1 MKLRHVAARQGALW
15 VRNGFRIFFRKPIA
29 FAMLFAS
36 FLFAGLVF
44 MLLPYVGG
52 MLLLMALPLATL
64 GFMLA
69 TQTALKGNSP
79 TAAVFWQPL
88 RVDKQRRLA
97 LLKLG
102 VAYAASTVAILWFAD
117 AVDGGKFDALQELM
131 ANPKT
136 PTDEIQKQ
144 LLDPQLQAGLAIR
157 LGLASLLSLPFW
169 HAPALIYWGGQG
181 WAKSMFFSTAACW
194 RNKGAFAVFG
204 GVWLAVVLLFAVVV
218 NTLFIALGAARLV
231 PAAAMPA
238 GLMFS
243 TVFYASLFFSFV
255 DCFEP
260 ADGPEATA
268 DGLIIPLDTPSPE
281 QIASEQKTSEPKN
294 D

>member
-1 MKLRHVAARQGALW
+1 MKLRQVPARQGALW

-52 MLLLMALPLATL
+52 LLLLMALPLATL
-64 GFMLA
+64 GFMLG
-69 TQTALKGNSP
+69 TQAALKGNSP

-88 RVDKQRRLA
+88 RVDKARRLSM
-97 LLKLG
+97 LKLG
-102 VAYAASTVAILWFAD
+102 LVYAACTVAILWLAD
-117 AVDGGKFDALQELM
+117 GVDGGKFDALQALM
-131 ANPKT
+131 ADSKT
-136 PTDEIQKQ
+136 PAEEIQKR
-144 LLDPQLQAGLAIR
+144 LLDPQLQSGLAVR
-157 LGLASLLSLPFW
+157 FGLASLLSLPFW
-169 HAPALIYWGGQG
+169 HAPALVHWGAQG
-181 WAKSMFFSTAACW
+181 WAKAMFFSTVACW
-194 RNKGAFAVFG
+194 RNKAAFAVYG
-204 GVWLAVVLLFAVVV
+204 LVWLAVVLLFAALL
-218 NTLFIALGAARLV
+218 NTIFVALDATRFV

-260 ADGPEATA
+260 TVGPGAPADNLVT
-268 DGLIIPLDTPSPE
+268 PLDAATP
-281 QIASEQKTSEPKN
+281 EPKN

>member
-1 MKLRHVAARQGALW
+1 MKLRQVPARQGALW

-52 MLLLMALPLATL
+52 LLLLMALPLATL
-64 GFMLA
+64 GFMLG
-69 TQTALKGNSP
+69 TQAALKGNSP

-88 RVDKQRRLA
+88 RVDKARRLSM
-97 LLKLG
+97 LKLG
-102 VAYAASTVAILWFAD
+102 LVYAACTVAILWLAD
-117 AVDGGKFDALQELM
+117 GVDGGKFDALQALM
-131 ANPKT
+131 ADSKT
-136 PTDEIQKQ
+136 PAEEIQKR
-144 LLDPQLQAGLAIR
+144 LLDPQLQSGLAVR
-157 LGLASLLSLPFW
+157 FGLASLLSLPFW
-169 HAPALIYWGGQG
+169 HAPALVHWGAQG
-181 WAKSMFFSTAACW
+181 WAKAMFFSTVACW
-194 RNKGAFAVFG
+194 RNKAAFAVYG
-204 GVWLAVVLLFAVVV
+204 LVWLAVVLLFAALL
-218 NTLFIALGAARLV
+218 NTIFVALDATRFV

-260 ADGPEATA
+260 TAGRAVPADNSVTSLDAAT
-268 DGLIIPLDTPSPE
+268 P
-281 QIASEQKTSEPKN
+281 EPKN

>member
-1 MKLRHVAARQGALW
+1 MKLRQVPARQGALW
-15 VRNGFRIFFRKPIA
+15 VRNGFRVFFRKPIA
-29 FAMLFAS
+29 FAMLFAT

-52 MLLLMALPLATL
+52 ILLLMALPLATL
-64 GFMLA
+64 GFMLG

-88 RVDKQRRLA
+88 RVDKAHRLA

-102 VAYAASTVAILWFAD
+102 LVYAACTVAILWLAD
-117 AVDGGKFDALQELM
+117 GVDGGKFDALQELM
-131 ANPKT
+131 ANSKT
-136 PTDEIQKQ
+136 PAEEIQKR
-144 LLDPQLQAGLAIR
+144 LLDPQLQSGLAVR

-169 HAPALIYWGGQG
+169 HAPALIHWGAQG
-181 WAKSMFFSTAACW
+181 WAKAMFFSTVACW
-194 RNKGAFAVFG
+194 RNKGAFAVYGF
-204 GVWLAVVLLFAVVV
+204 VWLAVVLLFAAVV
-218 NTLFIALGAARLV
+218 NTVFIALGAQRLV
-231 PAAAMPA
+231 TAAAMPA

-260 ADGPEATA
+260 TAGPAVPADSSIT
-268 DGLIIPLDTPSPE
+268 PLDAISPQISPE
-281 QIASEQKTSEPKN
+281 IAPEKKN

>member
-1 MKLRHVAARQGALW
+1 VKLRQVAPRQGALW
-15 VRNGFRIFFRKPIA
+15 VRSGFRVFSRKPIA

-36 FLFAGLVF
+36 FLFAGLVC

-52 MLLLMALPLATL
+52 IVLLMALPLVSL
-64 GFMLA
+64 GFMIG

-88 RVDKQRRLA
+88 RANTARRLA

-102 VAYAASTVAILWFAD
+102 LVYAACTVVILWLAD
-117 AVDGGKFDALQELM
+117 SVDGGKFEALQELM
-131 ANPKT
+131 ANVKT
-136 PTDEIQKQ
+136 PTEEIQKR
-144 LLDPQLQAGLAIR
+144 LLDPQLQAGLAVR
-157 LGLASLLSLPFW
+157 LSLI
-169 HAPALIYWGGQG
+169 HWGAQG
-181 WAKSMFFSTAACW
+181 WAKAMFFSTVACW
-194 RNKGAFAVFG
+194 RNKGAFAVYG
-204 GVWLAVVLLFAVVV
+204 LVWLSVVFLFAALV
-218 NTLFIALGAARLV
+218 NTVFIALGAPGMV
-231 PAAAMPA
+231 TVAAMPA

-260 ADGPEATA
+260 TAGPAVPADSSVT
-268 DGLIIPLDTPSPE
+268 PLDAIAPE
-281 QIASEQKTSEPKN
+281 QKN

>member
-1 MKLRHVAARQGALW
+1 MKLRQAAPRQGALW
-15 VRNGFRIFFRKPIA
+15 VRNGFRVFIRKPVA

-52 MLLLMALPLATL
+52 ILLLMALPLATL

-69 TQTALKGNSP
+69 TQAALKGHSP
-79 TAAVFWQPL
+79 TVAVFWQPL
-88 RVDKQRRLA
+88 RVDKARRLA

-102 VAYAASTVAILWFAD
+102 LVYAVSTVVILWLAD
-117 AVDGGKFDALQELM
+117 LVDAGKFDALQELM
-131 ANPKT
+131 ANSKT
-136 PTDEIQKQ
+136 PVEEIQKR
-144 LLDPQLQAGLAIR
+144 LLDPQLQAGLAVR

-169 HAPALIYWGGQG
+169 HAPALIHWGAQG
-181 WAKSMFFSTAACW
+181 WAKAMFFSTVACW
-194 RNKGAFAVFG
+194 RNKGAFVIYG
-204 GVWLAVVLLFAVVV
+204 LVWVAVVLLFAALA
-218 NTLFIALGAARLV
+218 NTVFVALGAPRLV
-231 PAAAMPA
+231 TAAAMPA

-260 ADGPEATA
+260 EAGPATPS
-268 DGLIIPLDTPSPE
+268 DSSITPLDAIAPTHAP
-281 QIASEQKTSEPKN
+281 ASESKS
-294 D
+294 DRS

>member
-1 MKLRHVAARQGALW
+1 MKLRQVPARQGALW
-15 VRNGFRIFFRKPIA
+15 VRNGFRVFFRKPIA

-52 MLLLMALPLATL
+52 ILLLTALPLATL
-64 GFMLA
+64 GFMLG
-69 TQTALKGNSP
+69 TQTALKGHSP

-88 RVDKQRRLA
+88 RVDKAHRLA

-102 VAYAASTVAILWFAD
+102 LVYAACTVAILWLAD
-117 AVDGGKFDALQELM
+117 SVDGGKFDALQELM
-131 ANPKT
+131 ANSKT
-136 PTDEIQKQ
+136 PAEEIQKR
-144 LLDPQLQAGLAIR
+144 LLDPQLQSGLAVR

-169 HAPALIYWGGQG
+169 HAPALIHWGAQG
-181 WAKSMFFSTAACW
+181 WAKAMFFSTVACW
-194 RNKGAFAVFG
+194 RNKGAFAVYGF
-204 GVWLAVVLLFAVVV
+204 VWLAVVLMFAAVV
-218 NTLFIALGAARLV
+218 NTVFLALGAQRLV
-231 PAAAMPA
+231 AAAAMPA

-260 ADGPEATA
+260 TAGPAVPADSSVT
-268 DGLIIPLDTPSPE
+268 PLDAIPPEITPE
-281 QIASEQKTSEPKN
+281 KKN

>member
-1 MKLRHVAARQGALW
+1 MKLRQVPARQGALW

-52 MLLLMALPLATL
+52 LLLLMALPLATL
-64 GFMLA
+64 GFMLG
-69 TQTALKGNSP
+69 TQAALKGDSP

-88 RVDKQRRLA
+88 RVDKARRLSM
-97 LLKLG
+97 LKLG
-102 VAYAASTVAILWFAD
+102 LVYAACTVAILWLAD
-117 AVDGGKFDALQELM
+117 AVDGGKFDALQALM
-131 ANPKT
+131 ADSKT
-136 PTDEIQKQ
+136 PAEEIQKR
-144 LLDPQLQAGLAIR
+144 LLDPQLQSGLAVR

-169 HAPALIYWGGQG
+169 HAPALVHWGAQG
-181 WAKSMFFSTAACW
+181 WAKAMFFSTVACW
-194 RNKGAFAVFG
+194 RNKAAFAVYG
-204 GVWLAVVLLFAVVV
+204 LVWLAVVLLFAALL
-218 NTLFIALGAARLV
+218 NTIFVALDATRFV

-260 ADGPEATA
+260 TVGPAVPADNSVT
-268 DGLIIPLDTPSPE
+268 PLDAATP
-281 QIASEQKTSEPKN
+281 EPKN

>member
-1 MKLRHVAARQGALW
+1 VKLRQVAPRQGALW
-15 VRNGFRIFFRKPIA
+15 VRSGFRVFSRKPIA

-36 FLFAGLVF
+36 FLFAGLVC

-52 MLLLMALPLATL
+52 IVLLMALPLVSL
-64 GFMLA
+64 GFMIG

-88 RVDKQRRLA
+88 RANTARRLA

-102 VAYAASTVAILWFAD
+102 LVYAACTVVILWLAD
-117 AVDGGKFDALQELM
+117 SVDGGKFEALQELM
-131 ANPKT
+131 ANVKT
-136 PTDEIQKQ
+136 PTEEIQKR
-144 LLDPQLQAGLAIR
+144 LLDPQLQAGLAVR
-157 LGLASLLSLPFW
+157 LSLASLLSLPFW
-169 HAPALIYWGGQG
+169 HAPALVHWGAQG
-181 WAKSMFFSTAACW
+181 WAKAMFFSTVACW
-194 RNKGAFAVFG
+194 RNKGAFAVYG
-204 GVWLAVVLLFAVVV
+204 LVWLSVVFLFAALV
-218 NTLFIALGAARLV
+218 NTVFIALGAPGMV
-231 PAAAMPA
+231 TVAAMPA

-260 ADGPEATA
+260 TAGPAVPADSSVT
-268 DGLIIPLDTPSPE
+268 PLDAISPAIAPE
-281 QIASEQKTSEPKN
+281 QKN

>member
-1 MKLRHVAARQGALW
+1 MKLRQVPARQGALW
-15 VRNGFRIFFRKPIA
+15 VRNGFRVFFRKPIA

-52 MLLLMALPLATL
+52 ILLLMALPLATL
-64 GFMLA
+64 GFMLG

-88 RVDKQRRLA
+88 RVDKAHRLA

-102 VAYAASTVAILWFAD
+102 LVYAACTVAILWLAD
-117 AVDGGKFDALQELM
+117 SVDGGKFDALQELM
-131 ANPKT
+131 ANSKT
-136 PTDEIQKQ
+136 PTEEIQKR
-144 LLDPQLQAGLAIR
+144 LLDPQLQSGLAVR

-169 HAPALIYWGGQG
+169 HAPALIHWGAQG
-181 WAKSMFFSTAACW
+181 WAKAMFFSTVACW
-194 RNKGAFAVFG
+194 RNKGAFAVYGF
-204 GVWLAVVLLFAVVV
+204 VWLAVVLLFAAVV
-218 NTLFIALGAARLV
+218 NTVFIALGAQRLV
-231 PAAAMPA
+231 AAAAMPA

-260 ADGPEATA
+260 TAGPAVPADSSIT
-268 DGLIIPLDTPSPE
+268 PLDAIPPEVTPE
-281 QIASEQKTSEPKN
+281 KKN